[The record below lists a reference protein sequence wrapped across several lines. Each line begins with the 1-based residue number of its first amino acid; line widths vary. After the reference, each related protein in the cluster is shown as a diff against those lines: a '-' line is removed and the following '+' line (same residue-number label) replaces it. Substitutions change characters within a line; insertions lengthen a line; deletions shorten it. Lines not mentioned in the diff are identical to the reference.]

1 MEDAMKKA
9 MIFSILGIGAVTLS
23 GCVLMPSNKDYVE
36 VVDYQKIQLVESWA
50 RQHNTQVIWIATP
63 MRKVPLAGS

>member
-1 MEDAMKKA
+1 MKKA
-9 MIFSILGIGAVTLS
+9 MIVSLLGICIVTLS
-23 GCVLMPSNKDYVE
+23 GCALVPSNKDYVE
-36 VVDYQKIQLVESWA
+36 VVDYQKIQLVERWA